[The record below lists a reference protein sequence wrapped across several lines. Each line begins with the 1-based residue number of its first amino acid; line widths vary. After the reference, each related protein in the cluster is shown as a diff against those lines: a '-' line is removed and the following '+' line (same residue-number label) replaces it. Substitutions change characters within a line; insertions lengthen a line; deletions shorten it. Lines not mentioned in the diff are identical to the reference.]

1 MEDAPYDGGLGR
13 FNLAGHMRA
22 PAVCARCRSELRRLR
37 VDDRPKPQPYG
48 HGTEHDQNNDQQD
61 DRTSELPQHTA
72 PSARLD
78 TGFELPA

>member
-1 MEDAPYDGGLGR
+1 M
-13 FNLAGHMRA
+13 
-22 PAVCARCRSELRRLR
+22 
-37 VDDRPKPQPYG
+37 DDRPKPQPYC

>member
-1 MEDAPYDGGLGR
+1 M
-13 FNLAGHMRA
+13 
-22 PAVCARCRSELRRLR
+22 
-37 VDDRPKPQPYG
+37 DDRPKPQPYC

-61 DRTSELPQHTA
+61 DRTSELPQQTA